1 MRGTGCPRL
10 HSGVS
15 VGWHLLLLP
24 ASLVRGG
31 GPLRLWP
38 HGFGGWNALTPIDNF
53 AANGSL
59 LCDNFNRPDAGL
71 GVNWATSAGT
81 AAIVANQAV
90 GGTGGTQ
97 SRSELLG
104 NCGAGT
110 ACYADCNNDG
120 GLTIADFGCLQTK
133 FVAGCP

>member
-1 MRGTGCPRL
+1 
-10 HSGVS
+10 VQEYQ
-15 VGWHLLLLP
+15 
-24 ASLVRGG
+24 RGG
-31 GPLRLWP
+31 WTILAGGRV
-38 HGFGGWNALTPIDNF
+38 GFGGWNALTPIDNF

-90 GGTGGTQ
+90 GGTGGMQ

-104 NCGAGT
+104 SCGAGA

-120 GLTIADFGCLQTK
+120 GLTIADFGCFQTK
-133 FVAGCP
+133 FCCGMSIAIFFFA